1 MNRLIHP
8 FQLVA
13 FTAVLFAS
21 MANLS
26 GIEGT
31 YVLVDGENKS
41 EARKPKLTINVDN
54 EGNYTAT
61 WTTSDG
67 SNIPTTD
74 IKVLM
79 NEFETTFVVEASQDD
94 FTFTYSGTFENG
106 SLRGMVS
113 TDIVGTFELIGIL
126 ETNLDEGEY
135 DKISIDKAIEEC
147 YVEITGKPMDN
158 IQRITRELDSKLEEC
173 VNARVSSP
181 KRIEL
186 QYAASER
193 GLVPQVR
200 EEELDER

>member
-1 MNRLIHP
+1 
-8 FQLVA
+8 
-13 FTAVLFAS
+13 
-21 MANLS
+21 
-26 GIEGT
+26 
-31 YVLVDGENKS
+31 
-41 EARKPKLTINVDN
+41 
-54 EGNYTAT
+54 
-61 WTTSDG
+61 
-67 SNIPTTD
+67 
-74 IKVLM
+74 M

-173 VNARVSSP
+173 VNGRVSSP

-186 QYAASER
+186 RYVASER